1 MDSSSIRIIAHAE
14 NSVWVWETVY
24 CRTVFKKL
32 EFKEKYTKLNEAV
45 IGLEQNESGE
55 FLLHQGNDK
64 ESK

>member
-1 MDSSSIRIIAHAE
+1 M
-14 NSVWVWETVY
+14 Y
-24 CRTVFKKL
+24 CRTVFRKL